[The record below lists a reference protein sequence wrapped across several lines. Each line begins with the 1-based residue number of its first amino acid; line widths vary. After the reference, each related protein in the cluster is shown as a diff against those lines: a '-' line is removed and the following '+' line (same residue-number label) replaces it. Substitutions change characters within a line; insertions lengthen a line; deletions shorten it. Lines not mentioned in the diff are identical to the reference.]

1 MRRCSRDALQLVA
14 HTKRHASVLPR
25 VSEREAKVLYSL
37 WRAMLDIIASKRNLA
52 VLDNLR
58 RCTHMQMKIKKS
70 LHTGAPQPA
79 DANAKDEDTSGA
91 QQPAV
96 AAL

>member
-1 MRRCSRDALQLVA
+1 
-14 HTKRHASVLPR
+14 
-25 VSEREAKVLYSL
+25 
-37 WRAMLDIIASKRNLA
+37 MLHMVASKRNLA